1 MKADIRAPMRLAVVW
16 VAVRV
21 YWLAVTMADELAVM
35 MADQLAVL
43 LADQLAVLMAD
54 QLAVSTAEKW
64 VLRYIC

>member
-21 YWLAVTMADELAVM
+21 YWLAETMADELAVM

-43 LADQLAVLMAD
+43 MAD
-54 QLAVSTAEKW
+54 QSAVSTAEKW
-64 VLRYIC
+64 VLCYIWKVMSKC